1 MQKHDNVEKTVYG
14 HHIVPMENPW
24 DKKEHID
31 INHVFEKIE
40 DSEEEIYPVTI
51 NEIASEQ
58 KDDNNLKAY
67 FNKEKVEVTS
77 RNKYFSLKVI
87 DETNVVAYKDTRL
100 VIPKTLQSK
109 VVQWYHHYLFHPG
122 QTRLEETIATIM
134 YWRSLRSNV

>member
-1 MQKHDNVEKTVYG
+1 
-14 HHIVPMENPW
+14 MENPW

-31 INHVFEKIE
+31 INHVFAKIE

-51 NEIASEQ
+51 NEITSEQ
-58 KDDNNLKAY
+58 KDDNDLKAY
-67 FNKEKVEVTS
+67 FKKEKVEVTS

-87 DETNVVAYKDTRL
+87 DETNVVAYNDTHL

-122 QTRLEETIATIM
+122 QTRLEETIATTM
-134 YWRSLRSNV
+134 